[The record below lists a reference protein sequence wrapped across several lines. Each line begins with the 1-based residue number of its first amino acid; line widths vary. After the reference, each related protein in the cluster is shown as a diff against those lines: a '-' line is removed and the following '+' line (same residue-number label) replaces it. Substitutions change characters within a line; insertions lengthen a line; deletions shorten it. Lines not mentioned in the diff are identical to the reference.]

1 MMKIMPQLVY
11 LGAWQKTSEKIIN
24 DKIAGKKIYWNSR
37 GPRGT

>member
-24 DKIAGKKIYWNSR
+24 DKIAGKKNLLELERS
-37 GPRGT
+37 